1 MVHCRK
7 LFPPLKRRSC
17 NATLKTLLILQ
28 PIGDVKA
35 CGIALAAA
43 VSANPVD
50 LVRSPLS
57 RMYVANGSK
66 WTVEAKQT
74 AVKNSL
80 QAAKNLAAEDTAA
93 EKMKE
98 SQEERRVAALEA
110 QAAAALRSAVAAE
123 RSAAASERSAT
134 ASERSAAAADALFGR
149 CEIASLM
156 GGR

>member
-1 MVHCRK
+1 MLRRK

-17 NATLKTLLILQ
+17 NATLKTLLILY
-28 PIGDVKA
+28 PIGYLRVH
-35 CGIALAAA
+35 GIALAAA

-50 LVRSPLS
+50 MVRSPLS

-66 WTVEAKQT
+66 STVKAEQT
-74 AVKNSL
+74 AVKKSL
-80 QAAKNLAAEDTAA
+80 KAAKNLAAEATAA
-93 EKMKE
+93 REMKE
-98 SQEERRVAALEA
+98 RQEERRVAALEA

-123 RSAAASERSAT
+123 RSAAASERSAA
-134 ASERSAAAADALFGR
+134 ASERAAAAAEALFGR